1 MSHPADYPLSLAVE
15 DFVPVVLTAA
25 AAVRLITPAA
35 ATGRRGRLTA
45 TGGAL
50 LIAAGGLSKAVWKL
64 VVALDGP
71 DLHPLDKALFPLL
84 SAGFLLLALALLRLP
99 PPSSQSP
106 APAPAAAP
114 GAIRRLERTFA
125 VLWPATAA
133 VCLTLRSTAPA
144 LVLTVAAVTVCAVRL
159 ILLARGAGDTRAAG
173 AAGIWLLGMYVLG
186 PLAARPDQS
195 VALQWVEQSCNTLT
209 QAAVVVA
216 AWRLAAALPG
226 PAAAP
231 APPHPPG
238 PSGPAGPA
246 DDDRTVTP

>member
-15 DFVPVVLTAA
+15 DFVPVALTAT
-25 AAVRLITPAA
+25 AAVRLIRPAA

-45 TGGAL
+45 AGGAL

-71 DLHPLDKALFPLL
+71 DLQPLNKALFPLL

-99 PPSSQSP
+99 PPASQPP
-106 APAPAAAP
+106 APAPAA
-114 GAIRRLERTFA
+114 IRRLEWTFA

-133 VCLTLRSTAPA
+133 VCLALRSTAPA

-159 ILLARGAGDTRAAG
+159 ILLARGAGDIWAAG

-231 APPHPPG
+231 AATASPPPPG
-238 PSGPAGPA
+238 PPGPAAPA